1 MHRRVHQRLPDRGA
15 GKQIAV
21 LANQAAI
28 GLETAQP
35 QKPPRRPID
44 LLVDPARG
52 VGDLQYLGSTVVT
65 RIDDALDA
73 KVAGLRVAL
82 RVPAEGQ
89 YPVERCPHLASDL
102 DDDVAIPQVGPAAGL
117 RIVRRIESQTPQIG
131 TEGVQVDVGRG
142 RVPDRTLLRQDP
154 FEIEGRI
161 GHRARLPTFETPAS
175 SDPAPDLSGDRTPTG
190 PRPKSRPEAPPQP
203 PCPALPRPGRA
214 SSLKPGRLAGRGT
227 ARYTIIGY
235 SRLRRQLIES
245 KATEGRDMKTWT
257 RFGAPLAAALLAVGS
272 ALGPAHAAGVKIGYV
287 GGISGA
293 CGGLTHSA
301 RKAMEIA
308 QAEINAAGG
317 VLGGPIEIVW
327 RDSKTKPDEGAKQA
341 RDLILSEKVDLLTG
355 VCSSSVFMAINPI
368 AKQYGVPLVSAI
380 SGTHKATIDF
390 GHPFVVQTQPHT
402 LMEGKALAEYAA
414 RKGWKNIVTMGLD
427 YEWGRTTVKVFTE
440 ELGKLNPDA
449 KIARQLW
456 PRIGETNLTS
466 YITAAL
472 AEKPDLIMAVMFGS
486 GTNSLIKQG
495 KAYGLLQRTELLTFL
510 STESYMS
517 LGRDVPDGV
526 HGWARGPFYALT
538 SDAAREFVAK
548 YRAAH
553 DGEYPND
560 WGVLGYDAMYIIA
573 GALEKAGSADPAAL
587 REALGAMAFDTLR
600 GELRMRTIDNTFN
613 APSFIGVT
621 KMTDDYP
628 FPVMTDVNVIPGD
641 VTLPDEATVQALREA
656 AAKG

>member
-1 MHRRVHQRLPDRGA
+1 MN
-15 GKQIAV
+15 K
-21 LANQAAI
+21 
-28 GLETAQP
+28 
-35 QKPPRRPID
+35 
-44 LLVDPARG
+44 
-52 VGDLQYLGSTVVT
+52 ST
-65 RIDDALDA
+65 RI
-73 KVAGLRVAL
+73 
-82 RVPAEGQ
+82 
-89 YPVERCPHLASDL
+89 
-102 DDDVAIPQVGPAAGL
+102 
-117 RIVRRIESQTPQIG
+117 G
-131 TEGVQVDVGRG
+131 T
-142 RVPDRTLLRQDP
+142 
-154 FEIEGRI
+154 
-161 GHRARLPTFETPAS
+161 
-175 SDPAPDLSGDRTPTG
+175 
-190 PRPKSRPEAPPQP
+190 
-203 PCPALPRPGRA
+203 
-214 SSLKPGRLAGRGT
+214 
-227 ARYTIIGY
+227 
-235 SRLRRQLIES
+235 
-245 KATEGRDMKTWT
+245 
-257 RFGAPLAAALLAVGS
+257 PLAAALLA
-272 ALGPAHAAGVKIGYV
+272 LGTAFGAAQAAGVKIGYV

-308 QAEINAAGG
+308 QDEINSAGG

-327 RDSKTKPDEGAKQA
+327 RDSKTKPDEGAKQT

-368 AKQYGVPLVSAI
+368 AKQYGVPLFSAI

-402 LMEGKALAEYAA
+402 LMEGKALAEYVA
-414 RKGWKNIVTMGLD
+414 RKGWKNIVTVALD

-440 ELGKLNPDA
+440 ELAKLSSDA

-472 AEKPDLIMAVMFGS
+472 ADEPDLIVGVMFGG
-486 GTNSLIKQG
+486 GTNSFIKQG
-495 KAYGLLQRTELLTFL
+495 KAYGLLERTELLTFL

-517 LGRDVPDGV
+517 LGRDIPDGV

-538 SDAAREFVAK
+538 TDAAKEFVAK
-548 YRAAH
+548 YQAAH

-560 WGVLGYDAMYIIA
+560 WGILGYDVMYIIA
-573 GALEKAGSADPAAL
+573 GALEKAGSTDPAAL

-600 GELRMRTIDNTFN
+600 GELRMRAIDNTFN

-621 KMTDDYP
+621 KMTDEYP

-641 VTLPDEATVQALREA
+641 VTLPDEATVKALREA

>member
-1 MHRRVHQRLPDRGA
+1 
-15 GKQIAV
+15 
-21 LANQAAI
+21 
-28 GLETAQP
+28 
-35 QKPPRRPID
+35 
-44 LLVDPARG
+44 
-52 VGDLQYLGSTVVT
+52 
-65 RIDDALDA
+65 
-73 KVAGLRVAL
+73 
-82 RVPAEGQ
+82 
-89 YPVERCPHLASDL
+89 
-102 DDDVAIPQVGPAAGL
+102 
-117 RIVRRIESQTPQIG
+117 
-131 TEGVQVDVGRG
+131 
-142 RVPDRTLLRQDP
+142 
-154 FEIEGRI
+154 
-161 GHRARLPTFETPAS
+161 
-175 SDPAPDLSGDRTPTG
+175 
-190 PRPKSRPEAPPQP
+190 
-203 PCPALPRPGRA
+203 
-214 SSLKPGRLAGRGT
+214 
-227 ARYTIIGY
+227 
-235 SRLRRQLIES
+235 
-245 KATEGRDMKTWT
+245 MKNST
-257 RFGAPLAAALLAVGS
+257 RFVAPFAAALLAIGS
-272 ALGPAHAAGVKIGYV
+272 AFGPAHAAGVKIGYV

-308 QAEINAAGG
+308 QDEINSAGG

-526 HGWARGPFYALT
+526 HGWARGPFYALA

-573 GALEKAGSADPAAL
+573 GALDKAGSADPAAL

-641 VTLPDEATVQALREA
+641 LTLPDEATVQALREA

>member
-1 MHRRVHQRLPDRGA
+1 MKTKR
-15 GKQIAV
+15 
-21 LANQAAI
+21 
-28 GLETAQP
+28 ET
-35 QKPPRRPID
+35 
-44 LLVDPARG
+44 
-52 VGDLQYLGSTVVT
+52 T
-65 RIDDALDA
+65 RI
-73 KVAGLRVAL
+73 
-82 RVPAEGQ
+82 
-89 YPVERCPHLASDL
+89 
-102 DDDVAIPQVGPAAGL
+102 
-117 RIVRRIESQTPQIG
+117 G
-131 TEGVQVDVGRG
+131 TG
-142 RVPDRTLLRQDP
+142 
-154 FEIEGRI
+154 
-161 GHRARLPTFETPAS
+161 
-175 SDPAPDLSGDRTPTG
+175 
-190 PRPKSRPEAPPQP
+190 
-203 PCPALPRPGRA
+203 
-214 SSLKPGRLAGRGT
+214 
-227 ARYTIIGY
+227 
-235 SRLRRQLIES
+235 
-245 KATEGRDMKTWT
+245 
-257 RFGAPLAAALLAVGS
+257 LAAALVAFGVGTG
-272 ALGPAHAAGVKIGYV
+272 AAHAAGLKIGYV

-308 QAEINAAGG
+308 QGEINAAGG

-368 AKQYGVPLVSAI
+368 AKQYGVPLFSAI

-440 ELGKLNPDA
+440 ELNKLNPDA

-472 AEKPDLIMAVMFGS
+472 ADKPDLIMAVMFGS

-517 LGRDVPDGV
+517 LGRDIPDGV

-538 SDAAREFVAK
+538 TDAAREFVAK
-548 YRAAH
+548 YQAAH

-560 WGVLGYDAMYIIA
+560 WGILGYDVMYIIA
-573 GALEKAGSADPAAL
+573 GAVEQAGSADPARI
-587 REALGAMAFDTLR
+587 REALGAMTFDTLR
-600 GELRMRTIDNTFN
+600 GELRMRAIDNTFN

-628 FPVMTDVNVIPGD
+628 FPVMMDVNVIPGD
-641 VTLPDEATVQALREA
+641 LTLPDEATVKALREA
-656 AAKG
+656 AEKG

>member
-1 MHRRVHQRLPDRGA
+1 M
-15 GKQIAV
+15 K
-21 LANQAAI
+21 
-28 GLETAQP
+28 T
-35 QKPPRRPID
+35 K
-44 LLVDPARG
+44 
-52 VGDLQYLGSTVVT
+52 GST
-65 RIDDALDA
+65 RI
-73 KVAGLRVAL
+73 
-82 RVPAEGQ
+82 
-89 YPVERCPHLASDL
+89 
-102 DDDVAIPQVGPAAGL
+102 
-117 RIVRRIESQTPQIG
+117 
-131 TEGVQVDVGRG
+131 
-142 RVPDRTLLRQDP
+142 
-154 FEIEGRI
+154 
-161 GHRARLPTFETPAS
+161 
-175 SDPAPDLSGDRTPTG
+175 
-190 PRPKSRPEAPPQP
+190 
-203 PCPALPRPGRA
+203 
-214 SSLKPGRLAGRGT
+214 
-227 ARYTIIGY
+227 
-235 SRLRRQLIES
+235 
-245 KATEGRDMKTWT
+245 
-257 RFGAPLAAALLAVGS
+257 GAPLAAVVLAIGALFGS
-272 ALGPAHAAGVKIGYV
+272 ATSAAEGIKIGYV
-287 GGISGA
+287 GGLSGA

-308 QAEINAAGG
+308 QEEINSAGG

-327 RDSKTKPDEGAKQA
+327 RDSKTKPDEGAKQT

-368 AKQYGVPLVSAI
+368 SKQYGVPLFSAI

-402 LMEGKALAEYAA
+402 LMEGKALAEYVAQ
-414 RKGWKNIVTMGLD
+414 KGWKNIVTVALD

-440 ELGKLNPDA
+440 ELAKLNPDA

-456 PRIGETNLTS
+456 PRFGETNLTS

-472 AEKPDLIMAVMFGS
+472 ADEPDLIMGVMFGG
-486 GTNSLIKQG
+486 GTNSFIKQG
-495 KAYGLLQRTELLTFL
+495 KAYRLLERTELLTFL

-517 LGRDVPDGV
+517 LGRDIPDGV

-538 SDAAREFVAK
+538 TDAAQEFVAK

-560 WGVLGYDAMYIIA
+560 WGILGYDVMYIIA
-573 GALEKAGSADPAAL
+573 GAVEKAGSTDPAKL
-587 REALGAMAFDTLR
+587 REALGAMSFDTLR

-641 VTLPDEATVQALREA
+641 VTLPDEATVKSLREA

>member
-1 MHRRVHQRLPDRGA
+1 M
-15 GKQIAV
+15 K
-21 LANQAAI
+21 
-28 GLETAQP
+28 T
-35 QKPPRRPID
+35 
-44 LLVDPARG
+44 
-52 VGDLQYLGSTVVT
+52 ST
-65 RIDDALDA
+65 RI
-73 KVAGLRVAL
+73 
-82 RVPAEGQ
+82 
-89 YPVERCPHLASDL
+89 
-102 DDDVAIPQVGPAAGL
+102 
-117 RIVRRIESQTPQIG
+117 
-131 TEGVQVDVGRG
+131 
-142 RVPDRTLLRQDP
+142 
-154 FEIEGRI
+154 
-161 GHRARLPTFETPAS
+161 
-175 SDPAPDLSGDRTPTG
+175 
-190 PRPKSRPEAPPQP
+190 
-203 PCPALPRPGRA
+203 
-214 SSLKPGRLAGRGT
+214 
-227 ARYTIIGY
+227 
-235 SRLRRQLIES
+235 
-245 KATEGRDMKTWT
+245 
-257 RFGAPLAAALLAVGS
+257 GAPLAAAVLAIGA
-272 ALGPAHAAGVKIGYV
+272 ALGSVAQAAGVKIGYV

-308 QAEINAAGG
+308 QGEINAAGG

-368 AKQYGVPLVSAI
+368 AKQYGVPLFSAI

-440 ELGKLNPDA
+440 ELAKLNPEA
-449 KIARQLW
+449 TITRQLW

-472 AEKPDLIMAVMFGS
+472 ADKPDLIMAVMFGS

-517 LGRDVPDGV
+517 LGRDIPDGV

-538 SDAAREFVAK
+538 TDAAKEFVAK
-548 YRAAH
+548 YQAAH

-560 WGVLGYDAMYIIA
+560 WGILGYDVMYIIA
-573 GALEKAGSADPAAL
+573 GALDKAGSTDPAAL
-587 REALGAMAFDTLR
+587 REALGAMSFDTLR
-600 GELRMRTIDNTFN
+600 GEIRMRTIDNTFN

-621 KMTDDYP
+621 KMTGDYP

-641 VTLPDEATVQALREA
+641 LTLPDEATVEALREA

>member
-1 MHRRVHQRLPDRGA
+1 
-15 GKQIAV
+15 
-21 LANQAAI
+21 
-28 GLETAQP
+28 
-35 QKPPRRPID
+35 
-44 LLVDPARG
+44 
-52 VGDLQYLGSTVVT
+52 
-65 RIDDALDA
+65 
-73 KVAGLRVAL
+73 
-82 RVPAEGQ
+82 
-89 YPVERCPHLASDL
+89 
-102 DDDVAIPQVGPAAGL
+102 
-117 RIVRRIESQTPQIG
+117 
-131 TEGVQVDVGRG
+131 
-142 RVPDRTLLRQDP
+142 
-154 FEIEGRI
+154 
-161 GHRARLPTFETPAS
+161 
-175 SDPAPDLSGDRTPTG
+175 
-190 PRPKSRPEAPPQP
+190 
-203 PCPALPRPGRA
+203 
-214 SSLKPGRLAGRGT
+214 
-227 ARYTIIGY
+227 
-235 SRLRRQLIES
+235 
-245 KATEGRDMKTWT
+245 MKTWT

-308 QAEINAAGG
+308 QGEINSAGG

-390 GHPFVVQTQPHT
+390 GHPFVVQTRPHT

-414 RKGWKNIVTMGLD
+414 RRGWKNIVTMGLD
-427 YEWGRTTVKVFTE
+427 YGWGRTTVEVFTE
-440 ELGKLNPDA
+440 ELNKLNPDA

-466 YITAAL
+466 CITSAL

-486 GTNSLIKQG
+486 GTNSLIEQG
-495 KAYGLLQRTELLTFL
+495 KGYGLLQRTELLTFL

-517 LGRDVPDGV
+517 LGRDIPVGV
-526 HGWARGPFYALT
+526 HGWARGPFHALT

-560 WGVLGYDAMYIIA
+560 WGILGYDAMYIIA

-641 VTLPDEATVQALREA
+641 VTLPDEATVEALRKA

>member
-1 MHRRVHQRLPDRGA
+1 
-15 GKQIAV
+15 
-21 LANQAAI
+21 
-28 GLETAQP
+28 
-35 QKPPRRPID
+35 
-44 LLVDPARG
+44 
-52 VGDLQYLGSTVVT
+52 
-65 RIDDALDA
+65 
-73 KVAGLRVAL
+73 
-82 RVPAEGQ
+82 
-89 YPVERCPHLASDL
+89 
-102 DDDVAIPQVGPAAGL
+102 
-117 RIVRRIESQTPQIG
+117 
-131 TEGVQVDVGRG
+131 
-142 RVPDRTLLRQDP
+142 
-154 FEIEGRI
+154 
-161 GHRARLPTFETPAS
+161 
-175 SDPAPDLSGDRTPTG
+175 
-190 PRPKSRPEAPPQP
+190 
-203 PCPALPRPGRA
+203 
-214 SSLKPGRLAGRGT
+214 
-227 ARYTIIGY
+227 
-235 SRLRRQLIES
+235 
-245 KATEGRDMKTWT
+245 MKTSI
-257 RFGAPLAAALLAVGS
+257 RFGVPLAAALLAIGS
-272 ALGPAHAAGVKIGYV
+272 ALGPAYAAGVKIGYV

-308 QAEINAAGG
+308 QDEINSAGG

-327 RDSKTKPDEGAKQA
+327 RDSKTKPDEGSKQA

-368 AKQYGVPLVSAI
+368 AKQYGVPLFSAI

-440 ELGKLNPDA
+440 ELAKLNPDA
-449 KIARQLW
+449 KITRQLW

-472 AEKPDLIMAVMFGS
+472 ADEPDLIMAVMFGS

-517 LGRDVPDGV
+517 LGRDIPDGV

-538 SDAAREFVAK
+538 ADAAREFVAK
-548 YRAAH
+548 YQAAH

-560 WGVLGYDAMYIIA
+560 WGILGYDVMYIIA
-573 GALEKAGSADPAAL
+573 GALEKAGSTDPAAL
-587 REALGAMAFDTLR
+587 RKALGAMAFDTLR

-621 KMTDDYP
+621 RMTDDYP

-641 VTLPDEATVQALREA
+641 LTLPDETTVQALREA
-656 AAKG
+656 AKG

>member
-1 MHRRVHQRLPDRGA
+1 M
-15 GKQIAV
+15 K
-21 LANQAAI
+21 
-28 GLETAQP
+28 
-35 QKPPRRPID
+35 
-44 LLVDPARG
+44 
-52 VGDLQYLGSTVVT
+52 
-65 RIDDALDA
+65 
-73 KVAGLRVAL
+73 
-82 RVPAEGQ
+82 
-89 YPVERCPHLASDL
+89 AS
-102 DDDVAIPQVGPAAGL
+102 V
-117 RIVRRIESQTPQIG
+117 
-131 TEGVQVDVGRG
+131 
-142 RVPDRTLLRQDP
+142 
-154 FEIEGRI
+154 
-161 GHRARLPTFETPAS
+161 
-175 SDPAPDLSGDRTPTG
+175 
-190 PRPKSRPEAPPQP
+190 
-203 PCPALPRPGRA
+203 
-214 SSLKPGRLAGRGT
+214 
-227 ARYTIIGY
+227 
-235 SRLRRQLIES
+235 
-245 KATEGRDMKTWT
+245 
-257 RFGAPLAAALLAVGS
+257 RFGAPLAGVLLAVGS
-272 ALGPAHAAGVKIGYV
+272 ALGPAAHAAGVKIGYV

-308 QAEINAAGG
+308 QGEINSAGG

-390 GHPFVVQTQPHT
+390 GHPFVFQTQPHT

-440 ELGKLNPDA
+440 ELAKLNPDA

-517 LGRDVPDGV
+517 LGRDIPDGV

-538 SDAAREFVAK
+538 SNAAQEFVAK

-560 WGVLGYDAMYIIA
+560 WGDLGYDAMYIIA